1 MNRCGFFFVC
11 VSKDVDRVFKLAMRI
26 YLIEI
31 GGILKIITIIAKQV
45 NGFMYLQFEHISM
58 GNDVSLPY
66 KEKENRKN
74 EKNLP
79 CFVIIGLEVF
89 VLIHVVLQW
98 DCELCRCTLCT
109 AHSTHVHTYLSHSI
123 DNNGTARNDSV
134 KRLCI
139 LCHIYIL
146 RNAST
151 HPHIHTQTHTIKN
164 DDIMINEK
172 KKHTTISSGVI
183 LSNNLFLSSQYHFY
197 PSFLF
202 PACSWIRIRKYP
214 IIFLLRFV
222 EHVIYSWDNIFS
234 LSAAFLSQCYSYA
247 AAVVAVAVHF
257 LILFGS
263 NHNTFE

>member
-134 KRLCI
+134 ERLCI

-164 DDIMINEK
+164 DDIMINEEK
-172 KKHTTISSGVI
+172 KTHNNFKWCNFIKQPFPFIPIS
-183 LSNNLFLSSQYHFY
+183 
-197 PSFLF
+197 
-202 PACSWIRIRKYP
+202 
-214 IIFLLRFV
+214 
-222 EHVIYSWDNIFS
+222 
-234 LSAAFLSQCYSYA
+234 FLSQFFVSSMFMNPNKKISYNFSSS
-247 AAVVAVAVHF
+247 VCWTCHLFMRQHF
-257 LILFGS
+257 LSLCCVSFPMLLICCCCCCCCCSFSHSLRLES
-263 NHNTFE
+263 